1 MEFLKS
7 IFGDA
12 ALTYDQLAEKLKGST
27 DVKLANLASGQY
39 VDKGKF
45 DAAQTELTGLR
56 EQLKSANESIE
67 GFKKLD
73 AEGLRKAAQEWKDK
87 HAADTAAL
95 QEKLKAQAKD
105 SAVRLAVAKENVHD
119 DALTMAA
126 LDLGKITVAED
137 GTVAGLADQL
147 SALRETKPFL
157 FKTGEKRQEYTPA
170 AGGIGKDP
178 KQMNYTEL
186 CAYLEANPGAQI

>member
-7 IFGDA
+7 IFEGA
-12 ALTYDQLAEKLKGST
+12 ALTYDQLAEKLKGSA

-45 DAAQTELTGLR
+45 DAAQIELAGVR
-56 EQLKSANESIE
+56 EQLKSANEAID

-73 AEGLRKAAQEWKDK
+73 PEGLKKAAQEWKDK

-95 QEKLKAQAKD
+95 QEKIKSQAKD
-105 SAVRLAVAKENVHD
+105 AAVRLAVAKENVHD

-126 LDLGKITVAED
+126 LDLGKVAVAED
-137 GTVAGLADQL
+137 GTVSGLTEQTPPCGNRSPSSSKPAGPSRTTTPPAEIR
-147 SALRETKPFL
+147 REA
-157 FKTGEKRQEYTPA
+157 TPSRSTSWA
-170 AGGIGKDP
+170 
-178 KQMNYTEL
+178 
-186 CAYLEANPGAQI
+186 

>member
-45 DAAQTELTGLR
+45 DAAQTELAGVR
-56 EQLKSANESIE
+56 EQLKSANEAID

-73 AEGLRKAAQEWKDK
+73 PEGLKKAAQEWKDK

-95 QEKLKAQAKD
+95 QEKIKSQAKD
-105 SAVRLAVAKENVHD
+105 AAVRLAVAKENVHD
-119 DALTMAA
+119 DTLTMAA
-126 LDLGKITVAED
+126 LDLGKVAVAED
-137 GTVAGLADQL
+137 GTVSGLTEQIA
-147 SALRETKPFL
+147 ALREQKPFL
-157 FKTGEKRQEYTPA
+157 FKTGRTEQNYNP
-170 AGGIGKDP
+170 AGGNPAGSDAFAFNFMGVRDKP
-178 KQMNYTEL
+178 KE
-186 CAYLEANPGAQI
+186 

>member
-12 ALTYDQLAEKLKGST
+12 ALTYDQLAEKLKGSA

-45 DAAQTELTGLR
+45 DAAQTELAGIR
-56 EQLKSANESIE
+56 EQLKSANEAID

-73 AEGLRKAAQEWKDK
+73 PEGLKKAAQEWKDK

-95 QEKLKAQAKD
+95 QEKIRSQAKD
-105 SAVRLAVAKENVHD
+105 AAVRLAVAKENVHD

-126 LDLGKITVAED
+126 LDLGKMCIRDRVDAI
-137 GTVAGLADQL
+137 AG
-147 SALRETKPFL
+147 SASTTKPQRSARTTAIDGNRL
-157 FKTGEKRQEYTPA
+157 VQDSVAT
-170 AGGIGKDP
+170 AG
-178 KQMNYTEL
+178 
-186 CAYLEANPGAQI
+186 

>member
-137 GTVAGLADQL
+137 GTVAGLSEQVA
-147 SALRETKPFL
+147 ALREQKPFL
-157 FKTGEKRQEYTPA
+157 FKTGKVEQNYSP
-170 AGGIGKDP
+170 AGGNPANDGAFAFNFMGVRDKP
-178 KQMNYTEL
+178 KE
-186 CAYLEANPGAQI
+186 

>member
-45 DAAQTELTGLR
+45 DAAQTELQASVNSSNPPTRPLTASR
-56 EQLKSANESIE
+56 SSTRR
-67 GFKKLD
+67 
-73 AEGLRKAAQEWKDK
+73 GLRKPRRSGRTSTPP
-87 HAADTAAL
+87 DTAAL
-95 QEKLKAQAKD
+95 QEKIRSQAKD
-105 SAVRLAVAKENVHD
+105 AAVRLAVAKENVHD

-126 LDLGKITVAED
+126 LDLGKVAVSED
-137 GTVAGLADQL
+137 GTVSRPD
-147 SALRETKPFL
+147 
-157 FKTGEKRQEYTPA
+157 
-170 AGGIGKDP
+170 
-178 KQMNYTEL
+178 
-186 CAYLEANPGAQI
+186 

>member
-12 ALTYDQLAEKLKGST
+12 ALTYDQLAEKLKGSA

-45 DAAQTELTGLR
+45 DAAQTELAGVR
-56 EQLKSANESIE
+56 EQLKSANEAID

-73 AEGLRKAAQEWKDK
+73 PEGLKKAAQEWKDK

-105 SAVRLAVAKENVHD
+105 AAVRLAVAKENVHD

-126 LDLGKITVAED
+126 LDLSKVTVAED
-137 GTVAGLADQL
+137 GTISGLSEQMT
-147 SALRETKPFL
+147 ALREKKPFL
-157 FKTGEKRQEYTPA
+157 FKTGRTEQNYKP
-170 AGGIGKDP
+170 AGGNPAGSDAFAFNFMGVRDKP
-178 KQMNYTEL
+178 KE
-186 CAYLEANPGAQI
+186 